1 MVFMD
6 AGAAHRVQH
15 DVNQVYEAIARLLSK
30 IHLENSWQQPDA
42 IPRIDI
48 EVEEGQK
55 QPVLEGELI
64 PLLSGQEAYPAL
76 EGQPDQLQLEG
87 REFAALPYR
96 DLKPLP
102 LSPRPPLNLD
112 PAEASVLIQLGDA
125 VIERPL
131 KLLPQALEELQ
142 PEQIASLRQS
152 LEHPVGSTQPLPSDL
167 ENTSARIEVEGVERL
182 AIADG
187 LVKVNDLYPAM
198 VGIQAEAIAAGEVNA
213 TSEQVEDLARYLLDH
228 HAPEQVNGQR
238 SLVVLGNQQQ
248 VMVAEHPEQ
257 GIILDFDDLRSNPE
271 KSSTEQFIDLNTAY
285 QLLHKELEQQT
296 QPPLNVK
303 AELVVVSDSPELKP
317 DVVRPAE
324 VVHSPPDSYFKQ
336 PEKEAT
342 PQHYAGEGIPHLPEM
357 QLRPISEVEATTGQ
371 QLGNVEALH
380 QEVLSQ
386 SPVVLVSVDDLGR
399 PMVTSSVVAHVEVTE
414 DEVETEAIE
423 QNVKAS
429 IQENQNMDLAVLDQL
444 QTFFDETGVRELES
458 PETGM
463 VIQPQESGLVAN
475 TPKGHVLVS
484 DGDRVQTNFTPIEI
498 QQLGEMAQEAT
509 LALAAN
515 EISSGTVQQFNQ
527 EIERG

>member
-15 DVNQVYEAIARLLSK
+15 DVNQLYEAIARLLSK

-96 DLKPLP
+96 DLEPLP

-112 PAEASVLIQLGDA
+112 PAEASILIQLGDA

-142 PEQIASLRQS
+142 PEQIVSLSQS
-152 LEHPVGSTQPLPSDL
+152 LEHPVGSTQPLPPDL
-167 ENTSARIEVEGVERL
+167 GNSAARIEIEGIERF

-187 LVKVNDLYPAM
+187 QVNVNDLYPEI
-198 VGIQAEAIAAGEVNA
+198 VGIQAEAIAAGEVKV
-213 TSEQVEDLARYLLDH
+213 TPEQVEDLARYLLDH
-228 HAPEQVNGQR
+228 YAPEQMDGQR
-238 SLVVLGNQQQ
+238 NLLVLGNQQQ

-257 GIILDFDDLRSNPE
+257 GIILDFDDLRSNPTQ
-271 KSSTEQFIDLNTAY
+271 SSTKQFVDLNTAY

-296 QPPLNVK
+296 QPPLNIK

-317 DVVRPAE
+317 DGVKPVG
-324 VVHSPPDSYFKQ
+324 VVHSPPDSDFEQPDKTEASQHSLVEGKLHQ
-336 PEKEAT
+336 PE
-342 PQHYAGEGIPHLPEM
+342 L
-357 QLRPISEVEATTGQ
+357 QLRPISEVEAITGQ
-371 QLGNVEALH
+371 QLGNIEALH
-380 QEVLSQ
+380 QEVLSE

-414 DEVETEAIE
+414 DEVETEEIE
-423 QNVKAS
+423 QTIDAG

-444 QTFFDETGVRELES
+444 QTFFDQTGARELES

-475 TPKGHVLVS
+475 TPNGHVLVS

-527 EIERG
+527 EME

>member
-1 MVFMD
+1 MVFID

-15 DVNQVYEAIARLLSK
+15 DINQVYEAIARLLSK

-55 QPVLEGELI
+55 QAVLEGELI
-64 PLLSGQEAYPAL
+64 PLLSGQEAYPLL

-87 REFAALPYR
+87 RDFAALPYR
-96 DLKPLP
+96 DLEPLALP
-102 LSPRPPLNLD
+102 PQPPLNLD
-112 PAEASVLIQLGDA
+112 PAEASVLIQLGNA

-142 PEQIASLRQS
+142 PEQIASLKQT
-152 LEHPVGSTQPLPSDL
+152 LEHPVGSTRPLPADL
-167 ENTSARIEVEGVERL
+167 ENISARIEVEGIERL
-182 AIADG
+182 AIAEG
-187 LVKVNDLYPAM
+187 QVNVNDLYPEM
-198 VGIQAEAIAAGEVNA
+198 VGIQAEAIAASKENA
-213 TSEQVEDLARYLLDH
+213 TPKQVEDLARYLLEH
-228 HAPEQVNGQR
+228 HTPEQVDGQH

-248 VMVAEHPEQ
+248 IMVIEHPEQ
-257 GIILDFDDLRSNPE
+257 GLVLEFEDFRNPL
-271 KSSTEQFIDLNTAY
+271 EQSPTNQPADLNTAY

-296 QPPLNVK
+296 QPSFNVK
-303 AELVVVSDSPELKP
+303 PELAVISGSPE
-317 DVVRPAE
+317 VQTNSAE
-324 VVHSPPDSYFKQ
+324 PI
-336 PEKEAT
+336 EAADIIL
-342 PQHYAGEGIPHLPEM
+342 QPEM

-380 QEVLSQ
+380 HEVLSE

-399 PMVTSSVVAHVEVTE
+399 PMVTSSVAAHVEVTE
-414 DEVETEAIE
+414 DEVETEEIE
-423 QNVKAS
+423 QTVSAG

-444 QTFFDETGVRELES
+444 QTFFDQTGVRELES

-463 VIQPQESGLVAN
+463 VIQPQESGLVAS
-475 TPKGHVLVS
+475 TPNGHVLIS

-498 QQLGEMAQEAT
+498 GQLVEMAQEAT

-515 EISSGTVQQFNQ
+515 EISSGTVQHFNQ

>member
-1 MVFMD
+1 MVFID

-76 EGQPDQLQLEG
+76 EGQPDPLQLEG
-87 REFAALPYR
+87 RDFAALPYR
-96 DLKPLP
+96 DLEPLA
-102 LSPRPPLNLD
+102 LSPQPPLNLD

-152 LEHPVGSTQPLPSDL
+152 LEHPVGSTQPLPADL

-182 AIADG
+182 VIADG
-187 LVKVNDLYPAM
+187 QVNVNDLYPEI
-198 VGIQAEAIAAGEVNA
+198 VGIQAEAIAAGKVNA
-213 TSEQVEDLARYLLDH
+213 TPEQVEDLARYLLDH
-228 HAPEQVNGQR
+228 HAPEQADGQR

-248 VMVAEHPEQ
+248 VTVTLHPEPE
-257 GIILDFDDLRSNPE
+257 IILDFEDFRSNPE
-271 KSSTEQFIDLNTAY
+271 EFSTDQPVDLNTAY
-285 QLLHKELEQQT
+285 QLLHKELEQQA
-296 QPPLNVK
+296 QLPFNVEPEPAANLNVS
-303 AELVVVSDSPELKP
+303 ELEPDSVKP
-317 DVVRPAE
+317 VD
-324 VVHSPPDSYFKQ
+324 VVHSPPDSDFEQ

-342 PQHYAGEGIPHLPEM
+342 AQHYPVEAMTHPPEM

-371 QLGNVEALH
+371 QLGNIEALH
-380 QEVLSQ
+380 HEVLSE

-414 DEVETEAIE
+414 DEVETEEIE
-423 QNVKAS
+423 QTVNAGIV
-429 IQENQNMDLAVLDQL
+429 ENQNMDLAVLDQL
-444 QTFFDETGVRELES
+444 QTFFDQTGVRELES
-458 PETGM
+458 SETGM
-463 VIQPQESGLVAN
+463 VIQSQESGLVAN
-475 TPKGHVLVS
+475 TPNGHVLVS
-484 DGDRVQTNFTPIEI
+484 NGDRVQTNFTPIEI
-498 QQLGEMAQEAT
+498 QQLDEMAQEAT

-515 EISSGTVQQFNQ
+515 EISSGTVQHFNQ

>member
-87 REFAALPYR
+87 RDFAALPYR
-96 DLKPLP
+96 DLEPLP

-142 PEQIASLRQS
+142 PEQIASLRQT
-152 LEHPVGSTQPLPSDL
+152 LEHPVSSTRSLPADL

-187 LVKVNDLYPAM
+187 QVKVNDLYPEV

-213 TSEQVEDLARYLLDH
+213 TPKKVEDLARYLLDYH
-228 HAPEQVNGQR
+228 TPEQADRQR

-248 VMVAEHPEQ
+248 VTVAEHPEQ

-271 KSSTEQFIDLNTAY
+271 QFSTEQSVDLNTAY
-285 QLLHKELEQQT
+285 QLLHRELEQQT
-296 QPPLNVK
+296 QPPLNMK
-303 AELVVVSDSPELKP
+303 AELVVVSHSPELKP
-317 DVVRPAE
+317 DVVKPAGVLHSTPDPDFE
-324 VVHSPPDSYFKQ
+324 QPDETEASQHSSVKGIVHQ
-336 PEKEAT
+336 
-342 PQHYAGEGIPHLPEM
+342 PEM

-371 QLGNVEALH
+371 QLGNIEALH
-380 QEVLSQ
+380 QEVLSE

-414 DEVETEAIE
+414 DEVEIEEIE
-423 QNVKAS
+423 QNVEAG

-444 QTFFDETGVRELES
+444 QTFFDQTGVRELES

-463 VIQPQESGLVAN
+463 VVQPQESGLVAN
-475 TPKGHVLVS
+475 TPNGHVLVS

-498 QQLGEMAQEAT
+498 QQLGEMAQEVM

-515 EISSGTVQQFNQ
+515 EISSDTVQQFNQ
-527 EIERG
+527 EMERG